1 MEHYDGAFHRDQR
14 KLLLYDDWNSW
25 GDVIAN
31 IMTLSR
37 NKPCEGS
44 QPSQGYK
51 EDIMGKL
58 SDKVALITGGTSGI
72 GKATAL
78 LFAEEGANVV
88 ITGRRAEL
96 GQHLVREIQQRAA
109 RGIFVQADHSKAD
122 DCSRV
127 VEQTLAEFGRVDI
140 LFNNAGIVTSGTAET
155 TTDEVWNDTLAI
167 NVTAVWRMC
176 KLVIP
181 IMKKQG
187 YGAIV
192 NNGSDWSVVAGT
204 DALPYI
210 ASKGAVGM
218 MTKAMALDYARENIR
233 VNAVCPGDTLVDRWI
248 EKGYFE
254 NSDPVTIAEALEESS
269 AYIPMGRFGK
279 PEEIAQAVLFLASD
293 DSSFITGHL
302 LLVDGGNTAQ

>member
-1 MEHYDGAFHRDQR
+1 
-14 KLLLYDDWNSW
+14 
-25 GDVIAN
+25 
-31 IMTLSR
+31 MTLSSQ
-37 NKPCEGS
+37 NQPCEGFTLPVLTKRINLRRAKGEKCMS
-44 QPSQGYK
+44 
-51 EDIMGKL
+51 KL
-58 SDKVALITGGTSGI
+58 IDKVAIISGATSGI
-72 GKATAL
+72 GKATAR
-78 LFAEEGANVV
+78 LFAEEGADLV

-96 GQHLVREIQQRAA
+96 GQRLENEIKELGVRCLYVE
-109 RGIFVQADHSKAD
+109 ADHSRAD

-127 VEQTLAEFGRVDI
+127 IERTLTEFGCVDI

-155 TTDEVWNDTLAI
+155 TSEEIWNETFAI

-187 YGAIV
+187 KGVIV
-192 NNGSDWSVVAGT
+192 NNGSDWSVVAGR
-204 DALPYI
+204 DAFPYI
-210 ASKGAVGM
+210 ASKGAIGM

-233 VNAVCPGDTLVDRWI
+233 VNAVCPGDTLVERWV

-254 NSDPVTIAEALEESS
+254 NSDPVTVEEALKESS
-269 AYIPMGRFGK
+269 AYLPMGRFGK

-293 DSSFITGHL
+293 DSSFVTGHL